1 MYRSLFVSL
10 LLLGLTRPAPAQSVD
25 PISWTFP
32 SGDFTI
38 FGHTDY
44 TLTITLLPRIV
55 FDTTRGTDSVRTVDS
70 VRVAGAGAG
79 AGTADV
85 NGFTAGLS
93 SWPADFYCGGVTTGT
108 MQSLDHKAVL
118 SRIQLAARCGVRLV
132 IVPPRRMLTTNGL
145 ANGTFS
151 VDSAKRLTDRYAAV
165 LTPETLAKYRSTI
178 VGLNLADDY
187 SCGSCWGGRPI
198 TQAQIAV
205 WAAYTR
211 TRLPGL
217 PLGVRVTPDWVAS
230 YPTLAPLLDYTWAQ
244 YHTGKGEARTYYDKA
259 ASIAG
264 RLGLRVVMGLNVEDC
279 YGVGTAACSAADL
292 VRFGSLAVNHPA
304 SCAFINWRYDE
315 ATWQRADVREAWEDL
330 LGLAR
335 ARRVEEC
342 RRQGG

>member
-1 MYRSLFVSL
+1 MHRSMFVSL
-10 LLLGLTRPAPAQSVD
+10 LLLGLTRPAPAQRVD
-25 PISWTFP
+25 PISWTLA

-44 TLTITLLPRIV
+44 TLTVSLLPRIV
-55 FDTTRGTDSVRTVDS
+55 FDTTRGIDSLRTVDS
-70 VRVAGAGAG
+70 VRVAAAGPAN
-79 AGTADV
+79 V

-93 SWPADFYCGGVTTGT
+93 SWPADFYCGGATTGA
-108 MQSLDHKAVL
+108 MQSLDPKALL
-118 SRIQLAARCGVRLV
+118 SRIQLADRCGVRLV

-145 ANGTFS
+145 ARGTFS

-165 LTPETLAKYRSTI
+165 LTPEVIEKYRATI

-187 SCGSCWGGRPI
+187 TCSSCWGGRPI
-198 TQAQIAV
+198 TQAQVAA

-211 TRLPGL
+211 GRLLGL
-217 PLGVRVTPDWVAS
+217 PLGVRVTPDWVAA
-230 YPTLAPLLDYTWAQ
+230 YPALAPLLDYTWAQ
-244 YHTGKGEARTYYDKA
+244 YHTGKGDARTYYDKA

-292 VRFGSLAVNHPA
+292 LRFGGLAVKHPA

-315 ATWQRADVREAWEDL
+315 ATWQRSDVREAWDDL
-330 LGLAR
+330 LAVAR
-335 ARRVEEC
+335 GRSAEACRRV
-342 RRQGG
+342 G